1 MQLLDW
7 PFLDA
12 LQAGALFSLF
22 ISFGTDALSRRDR
35 MMGWL
40 SATCLLVGLRHTVL
54 AVGTLPSMNPD
65 LVDRAQSLLVAFGF
79 IALCTALATSPA
91 AFPAGSPSPCSRAT
105 SATCCCPT
113 PAPGTPGCTMRPTS
127 PTWWAAASPSTG
139 RSGPGRMKIPWAA
152 GSSWASWA

>member
-79 IALCTALATSPA
+79 IALCTALANLFPRHVPRRFPGWIALALLPSYFRNLLLPHPSPWDTWLHHA
-91 AFPAGSPSPCSRAT
+91 ANLTYLVGCGLTIILDAPGPAG
-105 SATCCCPT
+105 
-113 PAPGTPGCTMRPTS
+113 
-127 PTWWAAASPSTG
+127 
-139 RSGPGRMKIPWAA
+139 
-152 GSSWASWA
+152 